1 MLSNSWISYYPRP
14 DSHIRDKVKV
24 VLYLTNYVT
33 KKELEHAKGIDTSDL
48 AAKKNFVALKSEL
61 DKLGVNKFVNI
72 PASLNNLKTK
82 VLVLDVA
89 KLKIVPKDLK
99 ILSDV
104 VDNQVIKNTKFNTLK
119 MKVNK
124 IGKKVCCKYFNSH

>member
-1 MLSNSWISYYPRP
+1 MRTNPWTY
-14 DSHIRDKVKV
+14 KVKV

-48 AAKKNFVALKSEL
+48 AAKKNFVTLKSEL

-124 IGKKVCCKYFNSH
+124 IGKKACCKYFNSH

>member
-48 AAKKNFVALKSEL
+48 AVKKNFVALKSEL

-124 IGKKVCCKYFNSH
+124 IGKKVCCK

>member
-1 MLSNSWISYYPRP
+1 MRTNPWTY
-14 DSHIRDKVKV
+14 KVKV

-48 AAKKNFVALKSEL
+48 AAKKNFVTLKSEL

-124 IGKKVCCKYFNSH
+124 IGKKVCCK